1 MRILISIYSGG
12 PDEDKCTNLFSR
24 FISTELSPFEIMDI
38 VGMCECYDSRLTIGQ
53 TLSFWD
59 MNCYSGNAFTPQMIS
74 RLKDLPNDT
83 LQQKRVPRAPLFL
96 RVDTE
101 FPSDS
106 TDAKKAG
113 YQRPFLRETSKYEFG
128 ANNFEAITFWMASN
142 PAAMIF
148 IGGFLWDMCKL
159 VVKKVCRHFGFK
171 PAFKAKSRPM
181 VLMVGRFYRKF
192 EQLTHI
198 RRDDC
203 QIVSLKRVR
212 PGVFSV
218 LVRTITDEKFKVL
231 SRATGT
237 IESLSQIEKSQFDSE
252 TAYVL

>member
-1 MRILISIYSGG
+1 
-12 PDEDKCTNLFSR
+12 
-24 FISTELSPFEIMDI
+24 
-38 VGMCECYDSRLTIGQ
+38 
-53 TLSFWD
+53 
-59 MNCYSGNAFTPQMIS
+59 
-74 RLKDLPNDT
+74 
-83 LQQKRVPRAPLFL
+83 
-96 RVDTE
+96 
-101 FPSDS
+101 
-106 TDAKKAG
+106 
-113 YQRPFLRETSKYEFG
+113 
-128 ANNFEAITFWMASN
+128 
-142 PAAMIF
+142 MIF